1 MHNQQNS
8 VPLGTSIWSH
18 SKVLALAHM
27 IYDAI
32 LEICRYDNKLQ
43 YMQPMLVADDKINKQ
58 QNFQ

>member
-8 VPLGTSIWSH
+8 VPLGTSIWAH

-27 IYDAI
+27 SYDAI
-32 LEICRYDNKLQ
+32 LELCRYDNKLQ
-43 YMQPMLVADDKINKQ
+43 YMQPVLVADNKINKQ